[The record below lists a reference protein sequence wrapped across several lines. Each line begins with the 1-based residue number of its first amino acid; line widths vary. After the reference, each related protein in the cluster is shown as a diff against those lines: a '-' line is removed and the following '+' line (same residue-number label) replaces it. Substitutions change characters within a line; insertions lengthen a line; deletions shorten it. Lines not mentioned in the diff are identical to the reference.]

1 MIKNKKRLLAIALA
15 LLPMTSILAQTVA
28 KIGSTEYATIAEA
41 VTASTAGQT
50 IDVVAAG
57 TYTLPNIP
65 QNITINGSV
74 DDVMFSHTTGGNI
87 ASIPNGAT
95 FKNVSF
101 TFGNTDYHG
110 FHAAGTINMEGC
122 TLNGKLFSF
131 GTMNFTN
138 CNFVQDYGDYN
149 MWNYYGANNYF
160 NCTFT
165 NNGKGKFLN
174 VYREDAKAGLSV
186 LVKDCKFINNGTL
199 SKAALNVKSNG
210 TLNYNVVVEGCEVE
224 GSFPTAASYASN
236 GEGKYIIIYG
246 PLVQVDDIVD
256 GTYDKNTI
264 TIDDDV
270 VYKTGHNVETIEIG
284 TVEQLK
290 AFRDA
295 VNAGNQY
302 TYNKMLLT
310 ADLDLSG
317 EADWLPIGNLTS
329 YPGQSFDGVFDGNGH
344 SISKLTTTGDGV
356 AEHCVAGLF
365 GSVVNGTIKNLTVK
379 NVNIS
384 STHYAA
390 GIVAYTSN
398 KPVIRNCHVIGGT
411 ISSLPEWLGSEFDNG
426 DKIGGIMGYATAG
439 SVIDQCTVKDIN
451 VRAYRDF
458 GGIVG
463 FSGGSVTNCN
473 ADNVELVQD
482 NTNGYKNETITTY
495 AAIVGRDATTTAEDN
510 TSSNI
515 VTKSENVAAVAQ
527 VGDAYYSSL
536 QYAINSAQTQTG
548 DITIKLLGDINEYGV
563 VLQKEGLNLI
573 IDGQNKTVNGQI
585 VVDGNGRSTG
595 TETLTIQNVD
605 FKGDNTN
612 FLTLDAFIL
621 IPNPK
626 TLSAP
631 YYRNSY
637 NYAHN
642 VTVKDCSF
650 TSTSSKFDVVGIK
663 STSGA
668 TQYNLVV
675 DNVTAT
681 NLHSLGQLTATEGAN
696 ITNCTVTEGDGFVNI
711 DGGGRVHNISNCT
724 FTSVTDDGYAIRL
737 KGNTT
742 ATVNLEDNEFTTCDA
757 VVLGKNDTP
766 SGTINVKS
774 GIYNGQIM
782 NKATTAATGKI
793 LVYDGHFKDE
803 TYKSFLAEEY
813 YAVDNAYP
821 GTDTP
826 YGVMHYV
833 ADVNGTYY
841 KTLAEALEAVTDGAV
856 LKLLEDITLDADKT
870 LNDADFTLTFGS
882 FSVTK
887 NGFGLTIPAGHKVTT
902 DKQTDV
908 FVADAADILF
918 EEEDGGVYTYSTATA
933 IAKVGDVKYTS
944 LRAALDAAT
953 AASNN
958 AVVDLLADATLD
970 ITAWSG
976 SKNPLSIGTAETE
989 TITINGN
996 GHTLT
1001 FNQKN
1006 SDWNNVATMNDEQT
1020 KLVLNDMNI
1029 ANSGYNN
1036 GPWNRYDINFN
1047 CAVELNNVTSEKA
1060 LAFKN
1065 AASLNNVT
1073 VNDSGD
1079 VYGIWI
1085 QTNGQE
1091 VEMDNVTVNVPN
1103 GRGIAIKDQYVDA
1116 DEGVT
1121 KLAVDNSTFV
1131 TAKKAA
1137 ILATAQYG
1145 AEITASGNDISQVAA
1160 DSKNLVWVDEDLAT
1174 QYEDVTLI
1182 SDDATMIP
1190 EGDIEEYDAALQD
1203 GTTVHGYYKKVT
1215 EAIVAAAD
1223 GQEVELQRACTL
1235 TTDAAVQADATIL
1248 LTLGEYSLS
1257 NGGKHILLGETSKVS
1272 VDQAAGLL
1280 FDAAVA
1286 GGVVSQGIDSERY
1299 VYSCFVPEI
1308 GEVNVQSTAV
1318 TIGES
1323 GYATFT
1329 SSEDVDFTSWTTIT
1343 AYVAA
1348 NYENGTLDLWRIENA
1363 RAGEGVLLKG
1373 EVGATETVVK
1383 FEGGETLSDNF
1394 NNLLVGVLYDQPIN
1408 GTDGDYTNLALGY
1421 ANGAWGFYKSIDNG
1435 TIHAG
1440 KAYLR
1445 LLTSELGS
1453 APSRGITMRFFNET
1467 NGIAEMTTVRSL
1479 DNSMVYDLQGRRVKT
1494 PVKGMLYIIGG
1505 KKMVY

>member
-1 MIKNKKRLLAIALA
+1 MIKNKRRLLAIALA
-15 LLPMTSILAQTVA
+15 LLPMTSILAQVA

-41 VTASTAGQT
+41 VTASTAGET

-74 DDVMFSHTTGGNI
+74 DGVMFSHTTAGNI

-101 TFGNTDYHG
+101 TFGNENYHG
-110 FHAAGTINMEGC
+110 FQHPGTINMEGC
-122 TLNGKLFSF
+122 TLNGKLFSY
-131 GTMNFTN
+131 GDMNFTN
-138 CNFVQDYGDYN
+138 CNFVQNVGDYN
-149 MWNYYGANNYF
+149 MWNYDGANNYYD
-160 NCTFT
+160 CTFT
-165 NNGKGKFLN
+165 NTVTGKFLN
-174 VYREDAKAGLSV
+174 VYRESAKEGLSV
-186 LVKDCKFINNGTL
+186 LVKGCTFNNNGTK
-199 SKAALNVKSNG
+199 SKAALNVKSTSGANL
-210 TLNYNVVVEGCEVE
+210 LNYTVVVEDCEVNDVAK
-224 GSFPTAASYASN
+224 FPGAASLSGGLIVYS
-236 GEGKYIIIYG
+236 
-246 PLVQVDDIVD
+246 PLVQVDDIAD
-256 GTYDKNTI
+256 GKYDKNTI

-295 VNAGNQY
+295 VNGGNQY

-317 EADWLPIGNLTS
+317 EANWLPIGNLTA
-329 YPGQSFDGVFDGNGH
+329 YPGQSFDGIFDGNGH
-344 SISKLTTTGDGV
+344 SISNLTTTGDGV
-356 AEHCVAGLF
+356 AKHCVAGLF

-463 FSGGSVTNCN
+463 FSGGSVTNCDASN
-473 ADNVELVQD
+473 IELVQD
-482 NTNGYKNETITTY
+482 NTNAYKDETITTY
-495 AAIVGRDATTTAEDN
+495 AAIIGRDSATEKENN
-510 TSSNI
+510 TSDA
-515 VTKSENVAAVAQ
+515 VTTKSENVAAVAQ

-548 DITIKLLGDINEYGV
+548 DVTIKLISDINENGV
-563 VLQKEGLNLI
+563 VLQKADLNLT
-573 IDGQNKTVNGQI
+573 IDGQGHKVVNGQI
-585 VVDGNGRSTG
+585 VIDGNGRSTG
-595 TETLTIQNVD
+595 TETLTIQNIN
-605 FKGDNTN
+605 FEGDNTN
-612 FLTLDAFIL
+612 FLTADAFIT

-626 TLSAP
+626 NLPAP
-631 YYRNSY
+631 YTRNSY

-650 TSTSSKFDVVGIK
+650 TSTSSSFDVVGIK

-681 NLHSLGQLTATEGAN
+681 NLHSLGQLTATEGVN
-696 ITNCTVTEGDGFVNI
+696 ITNCTVTEGESFVNI

-724 FTSVTDDGYAIRL
+724 FRSVTDDGYAIRL

-742 ATVNLEDNEFTTCDA
+742 ATVNLEDNDFTTCDA
-757 VVLGKNDTP
+757 VVLGKNDAP

-813 YAVDNAYP
+813 YAVDDAYP
-821 GTDTP
+821 ETATP

-841 KTLAEALEAVTDGAV
+841 KTFAEALEAVTDGAV
-856 LKLLEDITLDADKT
+856 VKLLEDITLDADQT

-918 EEEDGGVYTYSTATA
+918 EEEEGGVYTYSTATA
-933 IAKVGDVKYTS
+933 IAQVGDTKYTS

-976 SKNPLSIGTAETE
+976 TTNPLSIGTAETE
-989 TITINGN
+989 SITINGN

-1001 FNQKN
+1001 FNQKD

-1029 ANSGYNN
+1029 TNSGYND

-1065 AASLNNVT
+1065 AATLNNVT
-1073 VNDSGD
+1073 VNDTGD

-1085 QTNGQE
+1085 QTNGQK

-1121 KLAVDNSTFV
+1121 KLTVDNSTFV

-1190 EGDIEEYDAALQD
+1190 EGDIEEYDAALQN
-1203 GTTVHGYYKKVT
+1203 GTKVHGYYKKVA

-1235 TTDAAVQADATIL
+1235 SADAAVQADATIL
-1248 LTLGEYSLS
+1248 LTLGEYKLD

-1272 VDQAAGLL
+1272 LDQAAGLL
-1280 FDAAVA
+1280 FDTAVE
-1286 GGVVSQGIDSERY
+1286 GGVVSQGVDNERY

-1329 SSEDVDFTSWTTIT
+1329 SSEDVDFSSWTTIT

-1348 NYENGTLDLWRIENA
+1348 NYENGTLDLWRVENA
-1363 RAGEGVLLKG
+1363 RAGEGILLKG
-1373 EVGATETVVK
+1373 EVGSTETVVK
-1383 FEGGETLSDNF
+1383 YEGGETLSDTY
-1394 NNLLVGVLYDQPIN
+1394 NNLLVGVLYDMPIN
-1408 GTDGDYTNLALGY
+1408 GTDGLYTNLALGY
-1421 ANGAWGFYKSIDNG
+1421 ASGAWGFYKSIDNG

-1467 NGIAEMTTVRSL
+1467 NGIVSIEHSTL
-1479 DNSMVYDLQGRRVKT
+1479 NIEHYYDLQGRRVT
-1494 PVKGMLYIIGG
+1494 APVKGMLYIVGG

>member
-1 MIKNKKRLLAIALA
+1 MIKNKRRLLAIALA

-57 TYTLPNIP
+57 TYTLPGIP

-74 DDVMFSHTTGGNI
+74 DGVVFSHTTGGNI
-87 ASIPNGAT
+87 ASIPNGVT

-101 TFGNTDYHG
+101 TFGNNDYHG

-122 TLNGKLFSF
+122 TLNGKLFSY
-131 GTMNFTN
+131 GNMNFTN
-138 CNFVQDYGDYN
+138 CKFVQNDGDYN
-149 MWNYYGANNYF
+149 MWNYYGANNYYD
-160 NCTFT
+160 CTFT
-165 NNGKGKFLN
+165 NTVKGKFLN

-317 EADWLPIGNLTS
+317 EAWLPIGNLKA
-329 YPGQSFDGVFDGNGH
+329 YPGQSFDGTFDGNGH
-344 SISKLTTTGDGV
+344 SISNLTTTGDGV
-356 AEHCVAGLF
+356 ANNCVAGLF

-411 ISSLPEWLGSEFDNG
+411 ISSLPEWLGSGFDNG

-451 VRAYRDF
+451 LRAYRDF

-463 FSGGSVTNCN
+463 FSAGSVTNCN
-473 ADNVELVQD
+473 ASNIELVQD
-482 NTNGYKNETITTY
+482 NTNAYKDETITTY
-495 AAIVGRDATTTAEDN
+495 AAIIGRDSATEKENN
-510 TSSNI
+510 TSDA
-515 VTKSENVAAVAQ
+515 VTTKSENVAAVAQ

-536 QYAINSAQTQTG
+536 QFAINAANAKTG
-548 DITIKLLGDINEYGV
+548 DVTIKMLRDVNEEVTVAQKAGV
-563 VLQKEGLNLI
+563 NMT
-573 IDGQNKTVNGQI
+573 IDGDNNKLVGRI
-585 VVDGNGRSTG
+585 VVDGDIRHSG
-595 TETLTIQNVD
+595 TETLTLKNIAFRDGNKSSIIYLSKQCHNVVITDCTYDTDSFEAGRWFVNYGGSNQNVYIAEMRNLNISNCRVAQLV
-605 FKGDNTN
+605 FDNNGHPGQTS
-612 FLTLDAFIL
+612 L
-621 IPNPK
+621 I
-626 TLSAP
+626 
-631 YYRNSY
+631 
-637 NYAHN
+637 
-642 VTVKDCSF
+642 
-650 TSTSSKFDVVGIK
+650 
-663 STSGA
+663 
-668 TQYNLVV
+668 V

-681 NLHSLGQLTATEGAN
+681 EGVPVGFNIKGTGDAIIQNSN
-696 ITNCTVTEGDGFVNI
+696 ITVSKYVVRDMTDAYTGIITLKNNNFFASSSDESDEGVIVNR
-711 DGGGRVHNISNCT
+711 GGLVG
-724 FTSVTDDGYAIRL
+724 
-737 KGNTT
+737 T
-742 ATVNLEDNEFTTCDA
+742 AHINVE
-757 VVLGKNDTP
+757 
-766 SGTINVKS
+766 SGTYQGDVKVLNGKTKVLAIS
-774 GIYNGQIM
+774 GGYFSNPV
-782 NKATTAATGKI
+782 
-793 LVYDGHFKDE
+793 LEEYC
-803 TYKSFLAEEY
+803 AEEY
-813 YAVDNAYP
+813 YPVDGYSDP
-821 GTDTP
+821 TP

-841 KTLAEALEAVTDGAV
+841 KTFAEALEAVTDGAV
-856 LKLLEDITLDADKT
+856 LKLLEDITLDADQT

-887 NGFGLTIPAGHKVTT
+887 NSFGLTIPAGHKVIT
-902 DKQTDV
+902 DKQTDI

-976 SKNPLSIGTAETE
+976 TKNPLSIGTAETE

-1001 FNQKN
+1001 FNQKD

-1065 AASLNNVT
+1065 AATLNNVT

-1190 EGDIEEYDAALQD
+1190 EGDIEEYDAALQN

-1235 TTDAAVQADATIL
+1235 SADAAVQADATIL
-1248 LTLGEYSLS
+1248 LTLGEYSLG

-1286 GGVVSQGIDSERY
+1286 GGVVSQGVDNERY

-1329 SSEDVDFTSWTTIT
+1329 SSEDVDFSSWTTIT

-1348 NYENGTLDLWRIENA
+1348 NYENGTLDLWRVENA
-1363 RAGEGVLLKG
+1363 HAGEGILLKG
-1373 EVGATETVVK
+1373 EVGSTETVVK
-1383 FEGGETLSDNF
+1383 YEGGETLSDTY
-1394 NNLLVGVLYDQPIN
+1394 NNLLVGVLYDMPIN
-1408 GTDGDYTNLALGY
+1408 GTDGLYTNLALGY

>member
-1 MIKNKKRLLAIALA
+1 MIKNKRRLLAIALA
-15 LLPMTSILAQTVA
+15 LLPMTSILAQVA

-50 IDVVAAG
+50 IDVVAAD
-57 TYTLPNIP
+57 TYTLPSIP

-74 DDVMFSHTTGGNI
+74 DGVIFSHTTGGNI
-87 ASIPNGAT
+87 ASIPNGVT

-122 TLNGKLFSF
+122 TLNGKLFSY
-131 GTMNFTN
+131 GNMNFTN
-138 CNFVQDYGDYN
+138 CKFVQNDGDYN
-149 MWNYYGANNYF
+149 MWNYYGANNYYD
-160 NCTFT
+160 CTFT
-165 NNGKGKFLN
+165 NTVKGKFLN

-284 TVEQLK
+284 SVEELK
-290 AFRDA
+290 VFRDA

-310 ADLDLSG
+310 ANLDLSG

-329 YPGQSFDGVFDGNGH
+329 YPGQSFDGTFDGNGH
-344 SISKLTTTGDGV
+344 SISNLTTTGDGV
-356 AEHCVAGLF
+356 ANNCVAGLF

-411 ISSLPEWLGSEFDNG
+411 ISSLPEWLGSGFDNG

-451 VRAYRDF
+451 LRAYRDF

-463 FSGGSVTNCN
+463 FSAGSVTNCN
-473 ADNVELVQD
+473 ASTIELVQD
-482 NTNGYKNETITTY
+482 NTNAYKNETITTY
-495 AAIVGRDATTTAEDN
+495 AAIIGRDSATEKENN
-510 TSSNI
+510 TSDA
-515 VTKSENVAAVAQ
+515 VTTKSENVAAVAQ

-536 QYAINSAQTQTG
+536 QFAINAANAKTG
-548 DITIKLLGDINEYGV
+548 DVTIKMLRDVNEEVTVAQKAGV
-563 VLQKEGLNLI
+563 NVT
-573 IDGQNKTVNGQI
+573 IDGDNNKLVGRI
-585 VVDGNGRSTG
+585 VVDGNIRHSG
-595 TETLTIQNVD
+595 TETLTLKNIAFRDGNKSSIIYLSKQCHNVVITDCTYDTDFFEAGRWFVNYGGSNQNVYIAEMRNLNISNCRVAQLV
-605 FKGDNTN
+605 FDNNGHPGQTS
-612 FLTLDAFIL
+612 L
-621 IPNPK
+621 I
-626 TLSAP
+626 
-631 YYRNSY
+631 
-637 NYAHN
+637 
-642 VTVKDCSF
+642 
-650 TSTSSKFDVVGIK
+650 
-663 STSGA
+663 
-668 TQYNLVV
+668 V

-681 NLHSLGQLTATEGAN
+681 EGVPVGFNIKGTGDAIIQNSN
-696 ITNCTVTEGDGFVNI
+696 ITVSKYVVRDMTDAYTGIITLKNNNFFASSSDESDEGVIVNR
-711 DGGGRVHNISNCT
+711 GGLVG
-724 FTSVTDDGYAIRL
+724 
-737 KGNTT
+737 T
-742 ATVNLEDNEFTTCDA
+742 AHINVE
-757 VVLGKNDTP
+757 
-766 SGTINVKS
+766 SGTYQGDVKVLNGKTKVLAIS
-774 GIYNGQIM
+774 GGYFSNPV
-782 NKATTAATGKI
+782 
-793 LVYDGHFKDE
+793 LEEYC
-803 TYKSFLAEEY
+803 AEEY
-813 YAVDNAYP
+813 YPVDGYSDP
-821 GTDTP
+821 TP

-841 KTLAEALEAVTDGAV
+841 KTFAEALEAVTDGAV
-856 LKLLEDITLDADKT
+856 LKLLEDITLDADQT

-887 NGFGLTIPAGHKVTT
+887 NSFGLTIPAGHKVTT
-902 DKQTDV
+902 DKQTDI

-976 SKNPLSIGTAETE
+976 TKNPLSIGTAETE

-1001 FNQKN
+1001 FNQKD

-1065 AASLNNVT
+1065 AATLNNVT

-1190 EGDIEEYDAALQD
+1190 EGDIEEYDAALQN

-1235 TTDAAVQADATIL
+1235 SADAAVQADATIL
-1248 LTLGEYSLS
+1248 LTLGEYSLG

-1286 GGVVSQGIDSERY
+1286 GGVVSQGVDNERY

-1329 SSEDVDFTSWTTIT
+1329 SSEDVDFSSWTTIT

-1348 NYENGTLDLWRIENA
+1348 NYENGTLDLWRVENA
-1363 RAGEGVLLKG
+1363 HAGEGILLKG
-1373 EVGATETVVK
+1373 EVGSTETVVK
-1383 FEGGETLSDNF
+1383 YEGGETLSDTY
-1394 NNLLVGVLYDQPIN
+1394 NNLLVGVLYDMPIN
-1408 GTDGDYTNLALGY
+1408 GTDGLYTNLALGY

>member
-1 MIKNKKRLLAIALA
+1 M
-15 LLPMTSILAQTVA
+15 
-28 KIGSTEYATIAEA
+28 
-41 VTASTAGQT
+41 
-50 IDVVAAG
+50 
-57 TYTLPNIP
+57 
-65 QNITINGSV
+65 
-74 DDVMFSHTTGGNI
+74 
-87 ASIPNGAT
+87 
-95 FKNVSF
+95 
-101 TFGNTDYHG
+101 
-110 FHAAGTINMEGC
+110 
-122 TLNGKLFSF
+122 
-131 GTMNFTN
+131 
-138 CNFVQDYGDYN
+138 
-149 MWNYYGANNYF
+149 
-160 NCTFT
+160 
-165 NNGKGKFLN
+165 
-174 VYREDAKAGLSV
+174 
-186 LVKDCKFINNGTL
+186 
-199 SKAALNVKSNG
+199 
-210 TLNYNVVVEGCEVE
+210 
-224 GSFPTAASYASN
+224 
-236 GEGKYIIIYG
+236 
-246 PLVQVDDIVD
+246 
-256 GTYDKNTI
+256 
-264 TIDDDV
+264 
-270 VYKTGHNVETIEIG
+270 
-284 TVEQLK
+284 
-290 AFRDA
+290 
-295 VNAGNQY
+295 
-302 TYNKMLLT
+302 
-310 ADLDLSG
+310 
-317 EADWLPIGNLTS
+317 
-329 YPGQSFDGVFDGNGH
+329 
-344 SISKLTTTGDGV
+344 
-356 AEHCVAGLF
+356 
-365 GSVVNGTIKNLTVK
+365 
-379 NVNIS
+379 
-384 STHYAA
+384 
-390 GIVAYTSN
+390 
-398 KPVIRNCHVIGGT
+398 
-411 ISSLPEWLGSEFDNG
+411 
-426 DKIGGIMGYATAG
+426 
-439 SVIDQCTVKDIN
+439 
-451 VRAYRDF
+451 
-458 GGIVG
+458 
-463 FSGGSVTNCN
+463 
-473 ADNVELVQD
+473 
-482 NTNGYKNETITTY
+482 
-495 AAIVGRDATTTAEDN
+495 
-510 TSSNI
+510 
-515 VTKSENVAAVAQ
+515 
-527 VGDAYYSSL
+527 
-536 QYAINSAQTQTG
+536 
-548 DITIKLLGDINEYGV
+548 
-563 VLQKEGLNLI
+563 
-573 IDGQNKTVNGQI
+573 
-585 VVDGNGRSTG
+585 
-595 TETLTIQNVD
+595 
-605 FKGDNTN
+605 
-612 FLTLDAFIL
+612 
-621 IPNPK
+621 
-626 TLSAP
+626 
-631 YYRNSY
+631 
-637 NYAHN
+637 
-642 VTVKDCSF
+642 
-650 TSTSSKFDVVGIK
+650 
-663 STSGA
+663 
-668 TQYNLVV
+668 
-675 DNVTAT
+675 
-681 NLHSLGQLTATEGAN
+681 
-696 ITNCTVTEGDGFVNI
+696 
-711 DGGGRVHNISNCT
+711 HNISNCT

-742 ATVNLEDNEFTTCDA
+742 ATVNLEDNDFTTCDA
-757 VVLGKNDTP
+757 VVLGKNDAP
-766 SGTINVKS
+766 SGTVNVKS

-841 KTLAEALEAVTDGAV
+841 KTFAEALEAVTDGAV
-856 LKLLEDITLDADKT
+856 VKLLEDITLDADQT

-918 EEEDGGVYTYSTATA
+918 EEEDGDVYTYSTATA

-976 SKNPLSIGTAETE
+976 TTNPLSIGTAETE

-1029 ANSGYNN
+1029 TNSGYNN

-1085 QTNGQE
+1085 QTNGQK

-1103 GRGIAIKDQYVDA
+1103 GRGIAIKDQYVDT

-1121 KLAVDNSTFV
+1121 KLAVDNSTFL

-1190 EGDIEEYDAALQD
+1190 EGDIEEYDAALQN

-1235 TTDAAVQADATIL
+1235 SADATVKADATIL
-1248 LTLGEYSLS
+1248 LTLGEYKLD

-1280 FDAAVA
+1280 FDTAVE
-1286 GGVVSQGIDSERY
+1286 GGVVSQGVDNERY

-1329 SSEDVDFTSWTTIT
+1329 SSEDVDFSSWTTIT

-1348 NYENGTLDLWRIENA
+1348 NYENGTLDLWRVENA
-1363 RAGEGVLLKG
+1363 RAGEGILLKG
-1373 EVGATETVVK
+1373 EVGSTETVVK
-1383 FEGGETLSDNF
+1383 YEGGETLSDTY
-1394 NNLLVGVLYDQPIN
+1394 NNLLVGVLYDMPIN
-1408 GTDGDYTNLALGY
+1408 GTDGLYTNLALGY
-1421 ANGAWGFYKSIDNG
+1421 ASGAWGFYKSIDNG

-1467 NGIAEMTTVRSL
+1467 NGIAEMKTEHLLDHTV
-1479 DNSMVYDLQGRRVKT
+1479 VYDLQGRRVT
-1494 PVKGMLYIIGG
+1494 APVKGMLYIVGG

>member
-1 MIKNKKRLLAIALA
+1 MIKNKRRLLAIALA
-15 LLPMTSILAQTVA
+15 LLPMTSILAQVA
-28 KIGSTEYATIAEA
+28 KIGSTEYATIDAA

-74 DDVMFSHTTGGNI
+74 EGVVFSHTGTGNI
-87 ASIPNGAT
+87 CSIPNGVT

-101 TFGNTDYHG
+101 TFGNENYHG
-110 FHAAGTINMEGC
+110 FQHPGTINMEGC
-122 TLNGKLFSF
+122 TLNGKLFSY
-131 GTMNFTN
+131 GDMNFTN
-138 CNFVQDYGDYN
+138 CNFVQNNADYN
-149 MWNYYGANNYF
+149 MWNYDGANNYYD
-160 NCTFT
+160 CTFT
-165 NNGKGKFLN
+165 NNETGKFLN
-174 VYREDAKAGLSV
+174 VYRETAKEGLSV
-186 LVKDCKFINNGTL
+186 LVKGCTFINNGDKY
-199 SKAALNVKSNG
+199 KAALNVKSTG
-210 TLNYNVVVEGCEVE
+210 VTALNYTVTVEDCEVNDDAK
-224 GSFPTAASYASN
+224 FPSAASLSGGLIVYS
-236 GEGKYIIIYG
+236 
-246 PLVQVDDIVD
+246 PLVQVDDIKSGTVD
-256 GTYDKNTI
+256 SNTI

-284 TVEQLK
+284 TVEELK
-290 AFRDA
+290 DFRDA
-295 VNAGNQY
+295 VNAGNKY

-317 EADWLPIGNLTS
+317 EANWLPIGNLKS
-329 YPGQSFDGVFDGNGH
+329 YESQSFDGVFDGDGH
-344 SISKLTTTGDGV
+344 TISNLTTTGDGV
-356 AEHCVAGLF
+356 ANHCVAGLF
-365 GSVVNGTIKNLTVK
+365 GSVLNGTIKNLTVK

-384 STHYAA
+384 SSHYAA
-390 GIVAYTSN
+390 GIVAYTSRT
-398 KPVIRNCHVIGGT
+398 PVIRNCHVIGGT
-411 ISSLPEWLGSEFDNG
+411 ISSLPEWLGSKFDNG

-463 FSGGSVTNCN
+463 FSAGSVTNCDASN
-473 ADNVELVQD
+473 IELVQD
-482 NTNGYKNETITTY
+482 NTNAYKDETPTTY
-495 AAIVGRDATTTAEDN
+495 AAIIGRDSATEKENN
-510 TSSNI
+510 TSDA
-515 VTKSENVAAVAQ
+515 VTTKSENVAAVAQ

-536 QYAINSAQTQTG
+536 QYAINAANDKTG
-548 DITIKLLGDINEYGV
+548 DVTIKMLRDVNEEVTVAQKAGV
-563 VLQKEGLNLI
+563 NVT
-573 IDGQNKTVNGQI
+573 IDGDNNKLVGRI
-585 VVDGNGRSTG
+585 VVDGNIRYSG
-595 TETLTIQNVD
+595 TETLTLKNIAFRDGNNSSIIYLSKQCHNVVITDCTYDTDNFVAGRWFVNYGGSNQNVYIAEMRNLNISNCRVAQLV
-605 FKGDNTN
+605 FDNNGHPGQTS
-612 FLTLDAFIL
+612 L
-621 IPNPK
+621 I
-626 TLSAP
+626 
-631 YYRNSY
+631 
-637 NYAHN
+637 
-642 VTVKDCSF
+642 
-650 TSTSSKFDVVGIK
+650 
-663 STSGA
+663 
-668 TQYNLVV
+668 V

-681 NLHSLGQLTATEGAN
+681 EGVPVGFNIKGTGDAIIQNSN
-696 ITNCTVTEGDGFVNI
+696 ITVSKYVVRDMTDAYTGIITLKNNNFASSSDESDEGVIVNR
-711 DGGGRVHNISNCT
+711 GGLVG
-724 FTSVTDDGYAIRL
+724 
-737 KGNTT
+737 T
-742 ATVNLEDNEFTTCDA
+742 AHINVE
-757 VVLGKNDTP
+757 
-766 SGTINVKS
+766 SGTYQGDVKVLNGKTKVLAIS
-774 GIYNGQIM
+774 GGYFSNPV
-782 NKATTAATGKI
+782 
-793 LVYDGHFKDE
+793 LEEYC
-803 TYKSFLAEEY
+803 AEEY
-813 YAVDNAYP
+813 YPVDGYSDP
-821 GTDTP
+821 TP
-826 YGVMHYV
+826 YSVMHYV

-841 KTLAEALEAVTDGAV
+841 KTFAEALEAVTDGAV
-856 LKLLEDITLDADKT
+856 LKLLEDITLAADQT
-870 LNDADFTLTFGS
+870 LNAVDFTLTFGS

-902 DKQTDV
+902 DKKTDV

-933 IAKVGDVKYTS
+933 IAQVGDTKYTS
-944 LRAALDAAT
+944 LRAALDAAA
-953 AASNN
+953 AASNTV
-958 AVVDLLADATLD
+958 VVDLLADATLD

-976 SKNPLSIGTAETE
+976 TTNPLSIGTAETE
-989 TITINGN
+989 SITINGN

-1029 ANSGYNN
+1029 TNSGYNN

-1047 CAVELNNVTSEKA
+1047 CAVELNNVTSEKP

-1190 EGDIEEYDAALQD
+1190 EGDIEEYDAALQN
-1203 GTTVHGYYKKVT
+1203 GTKVHGYYKKVT

-1223 GQEVELQRACTL
+1223 GQEVELQRTCTL
-1235 TTDAAVQADATIL
+1235 SADAAVQADATIL
-1248 LTLGEYSLS
+1248 LTLGEYSLG

-1280 FDAAVA
+1280 FDTAVA
-1286 GGVVSQGIDSERY
+1286 GGVVSQGVDNERY

-1329 SSEDVDFTSWTTIT
+1329 SSEDVDFSSWTTIT

-1348 NYENGTLDLWRIENA
+1348 NYENGTLDLWRVENA
-1363 RAGEGVLLKG
+1363 RAGEGILLKG
-1373 EVGATETVVK
+1373 EVGSTETVVK
-1383 FEGGETLSDNF
+1383 YEGGETLSDTY
-1394 NNLLVGVLYDQPIN
+1394 NNLLVGVLYDMPIN
-1408 GTDGDYTNLALGY
+1408 GTDGLYTNLALGY
-1421 ANGAWGFYKSIDNG
+1421 ASGAWGFYKSIDNG

-1467 NGIAEMTTVRSL
+1467 NGIAEMKTEHLLDHTV
-1479 DNSMVYDLQGRRVKT
+1479 VYDLQGRRVT
-1494 PVKGMLYIIGG
+1494 APVKGMLYIVGG
-1505 KKMVY
+1505 KKIVY